1 MAEKVLL
8 LMNLGSPESTDL
20 SDVKSYLDEFLMDE
34 RVIDLPYALRWLL
47 VKGIITRI
55 RPYKTAQKYKE
66 IWTDKGSPLV
76 SNTKDLVSKV
86 QDLSG
91 INTYWCMRYG
101 LPSPELILEKIV
113 KENPDVKELILF
125 PLYPHYALSSYET
138 AVEHVR
144 KYYAQYADQFQLKVV
159 KPFYNNES
167 YVGALAA
174 SIEPYL
180 KKPFDYVLFSYHGI
194 PERHVRKTDPT
205 KSHCLTM
212 EDCCNQ
218 ESPAHEYCYRH
229 QVFKTTELVTK
240 KLGLN
245 KSQYSVSFQSRL
257 GLDKWLTPN
266 SVDLFEDL
274 PKKGIKKLL
283 VVCPAFVS
291 DCLETLEEIEQEGK
305 ELFLNAQG
313 KEFQLIPC
321 LNSGEDWVKSL
332 VKIGIS

>member
-76 SNTKDLVSKV
+76 YNTKELVSKV

-101 LPSPELILEKIV
+101 LPSPELILKKIV

-144 KYYAQYADQFQLKVV
+144 QYYAQYADQFQLKVV
-159 KPFYNNES
+159 NPFYDNEFYIS
-167 YVGALAA
+167 ALAA

-205 KSHCLTM
+205 KSHCLSVA
-212 EDCCNQ
+212 DCCNQ

-229 QVFKTTELVTK
+229 QVLKTTELVTN

-283 VVCPAFVS
+283 VVCPAFIS

-321 LNSGEDWVKSL
+321 LNSREDWVKSL